1 MGVKR
6 RSRSGPSGPNVP
18 DSQRKRPPLRLT
30 LSPDALAALE
40 WLAARA
46 GSSRSRYLETLILVA
61 AFKAGAPP
69 PPGVNGD

>member
-69 PPGVNGD
+69 PAGVDD

>member
-6 RSRSGPSGPNVP
+6 RSRSGPSGPSIP
-18 DSQRKRPPLRLT
+18 DAQRKRPPLRLT

-40 WLAARA
+40 WLAERA
-46 GSSRSRYLETLILVA
+46 GSSRSRYLETLIVVA

-69 PPGVNGD
+69 PPGVK

>member
-6 RSRSGPSGPNVP
+6 RSRSGPSGPSIP

-40 WLAARA
+40 WLAERA
-46 GSSRSRYLETLILVA
+46 GSSRSQYVEGLLMRSALA
-61 AFKAGAPP
+61 ADW
-69 PPGVNGD
+69 PGLRK